1 MRATA
6 RVVLAAPQ
14 VLVRLGV
21 VMQLVAKMR
30 LHALVS
36 MTCIGCTSTPLLNLS
51 CVWLALDSFASGGHV
66 PTGV

>member
-1 MRATA
+1 MGLCVHVCESRLRVVRAMA
-6 RVVLAAPQ
+6 RVLLAAPQ

-36 MTCIGCTSTPLLNLS
+36 MTCIGCTSNS
-51 CVWLALDSFASGGHV
+51 LA
-66 PTGV
+66 